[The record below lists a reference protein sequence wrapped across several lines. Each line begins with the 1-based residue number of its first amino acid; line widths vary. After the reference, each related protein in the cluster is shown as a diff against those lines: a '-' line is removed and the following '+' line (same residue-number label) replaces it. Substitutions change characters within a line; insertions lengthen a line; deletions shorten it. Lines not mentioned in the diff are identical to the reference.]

1 MDRRDA
7 HARWTAWATGFD
19 QNMSPFSRGLAAAA
33 AAAASSMR
41 LAVLGAS
48 AARDSINLAV
58 YWVQMA
64 VVLSDM
70 MSDEQYRQKM
80 MDGSGIKHT
89 SFCKTA
95 GLCFS
100 DAVTR

>member
-1 MDRRDA
+1 MECTRSLDGLGDWFRPKYEPILE
-7 HARWTAWATGFD
+7 W
-19 QNMSPFSRGLAAAA
+19 LAA
-33 AAAASSMR
+33 SRIR

-48 AARDSINLAV
+48 AAQDSINKAFYL
-58 YWVQMA
+58 VQIG

-89 SFCKTA
+89 SFCRTA
-95 GLCFS
+95 DLCFS
-100 DAVTR
+100 NPVTP